1 MNEMDNDYKMREGL
15 ILNDLN
21 VASKIYIDL
30 GYLKYLEL
38 GKLYLS
44 PGMNGEVH
52 NKIIERN
59 SDPIFLKRYSD
70 ELKYAFHG
78 IDIPSTDDIKINDI
92 KTKDDLTVLLSPSF
106 KDILPGIRDFIG
118 EVRNNLLITKSS
130 EQIEIF
136 IGFQDV
142 PNLSPHIKNKLLA
155 EYAEFFD
162 TRVSAVTEPLSK
174 DSNYHAYFIVNLGSL
189 TNVKI
194 EELNDQKMF
203 NTTIYCRKVLP
214 LTKLEYL
221 EQNKDEIPQTLVNI
235 ELLMIA
241 ASKFQ
246 FTDPPACDM

>member
-1 MNEMDNDYKMREGL
+1 MNKMDDDYKIREGL
-15 ILNDLN
+15 ILDDMN

-44 PGMNGEVH
+44 SGMNEEVH

-59 SDPIFLKRYSD
+59 CDPIFLKRHSD

-78 IDIPSTDDIKINDI
+78 IELPSTDDPKISEIKA
-92 KTKDDLTVLLSPSF
+92 KDDLTILLSPTF
-106 KDILPGIRDFIG
+106 KDITSGIRDFVG
-118 EVRNNLLITKSS
+118 EVRNNLLVTKSS

-142 PNLSPHIKNKLLA
+142 PNISPVIKNKLLD

-162 TRVSAVTEPLSK
+162 TQVSAVTEPLSK

-221 EQNKDEIPQTLVNI
+221 DKNKDEIPQTLVNI
-235 ELLMIA
+235 ELLMTA
-241 ASKFQ
+241 ASKFH